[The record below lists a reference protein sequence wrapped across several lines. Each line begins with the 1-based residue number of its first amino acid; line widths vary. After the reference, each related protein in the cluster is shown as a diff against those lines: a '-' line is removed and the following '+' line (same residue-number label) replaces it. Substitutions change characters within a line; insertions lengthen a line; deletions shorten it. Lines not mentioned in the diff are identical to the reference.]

1 MDLMLPGLPGEK
13 VLPRIKGIPKIVMS
27 AKADIDTKVKLLYE
41 GAFDYITKPFVVS
54 ELLARCAVHLRM
66 HAGAKN
72 ASEDP
77 ADPLIRAGRV
87 ALDPELMIAAVT
99 LLALIIIT
107 CLPSNR
113 VPGKWLILIA
123 GIVLISFVPQ
133 VYERIGGGVM
143 GGIRDA
149 YFNLF
154 MIPQEVFRLTHMP
167 F

>member
-1 MDLMLPGLPGEK
+1 
-13 VLPRIKGIPKIVMS
+13 
-27 AKADIDTKVKLLYE
+27 
-41 GAFDYITKPFVVS
+41 
-54 ELLARCAVHLRM
+54 
-66 HAGAKN
+66 
-72 ASEDP
+72 
-77 ADPLIRAGRV
+77 
-87 ALDPELMIAAVT
+87 MIAAVT

-123 GIVLISFVPQ
+123 GIVLIGFVPQ

-154 MIPQEVFRLTHMP
+154 MIPQEVYRLTHMP

>member
-1 MDLMLPGLPGEK
+1 MKKYITAYIVILVGMLLLNFSKGIPWKIEVAFIQQHLNDGFSFTVYMLPG
-13 VLPRIKGIPKIVMS
+13 
-27 AKADIDTKVKLLYE
+27 
-41 GAFDYITKPFVVS
+41 
-54 ELLARCAVHLRM
+54 
-66 HAGAKN
+66 N
-72 ASEDP
+72 
-77 ADPLIRAGRV
+77 
-87 ALDPELMIAAVT
+87 LMTAAIT

-123 GIVLISFVPQ
+123 GIVLIGFVPQ
-133 VYERIGGGVM
+133 VYERIGGGIM

>member
-1 MDLMLPGLPGEK
+1 MKKYITAYIVILVGMLILIFSKGIPWKIEVAFIQQHLSDGFSFTVYMLPG
-13 VLPRIKGIPKIVMS
+13 
-27 AKADIDTKVKLLYE
+27 
-41 GAFDYITKPFVVS
+41 
-54 ELLARCAVHLRM
+54 
-66 HAGAKN
+66 N
-72 ASEDP
+72 
-77 ADPLIRAGRV
+77 
-87 ALDPELMIAAVT
+87 LMIAAVT

-123 GIVLISFVPQ
+123 GIVLIGFVPQ
-133 VYERIGGGVM
+133 VYERIGGGIM

>member
-1 MDLMLPGLPGEK
+1 MKKYITAYIVILVGMILL
-13 VLPRIKGIPKIVMS
+13 IFSKGIPWKIEV
-27 AKADIDTKVKLLYE
+27 AFIQQHLIDGFSFTVYLLP
-41 GAFDYITKPFVVS
+41 G
-54 ELLARCAVHLRM
+54 
-66 HAGAKN
+66 N
-72 ASEDP
+72 
-77 ADPLIRAGRV
+77 
-87 ALDPELMIAAVT
+87 LMIAAVT

-123 GIVLISFVPQ
+123 GIVLIGFVPQ

>member
-1 MDLMLPGLPGEK
+1 MKKYITAYIVILVGMILL
-13 VLPRIKGIPKIVMS
+13 IISKGIPWKIEVAFIQQHLVDGFS
-27 AKADIDTKVKLLYE
+27 FTVYLLP
-41 GAFDYITKPFVVS
+41 G
-54 ELLARCAVHLRM
+54 
-66 HAGAKN
+66 N
-72 ASEDP
+72 
-77 ADPLIRAGRV
+77 
-87 ALDPELMIAAVT
+87 LMIAAVT

-123 GIVLISFVPQ
+123 GIVLIGFVPQ
-133 VYERIGGGVM
+133 VYERIGGGIM

>member
-1 MDLMLPGLPGEK
+1 MKKYITAYIVILVGMLIL
-13 VLPRIKGIPKIVMS
+13 IFSKGIPWKIEV
-27 AKADIDTKVKLLYE
+27 AFIQQHLIDGFSFTVYLLP
-41 GAFDYITKPFVVS
+41 G
-54 ELLARCAVHLRM
+54 
-66 HAGAKN
+66 N
-72 ASEDP
+72 
-77 ADPLIRAGRV
+77 
-87 ALDPELMIAAVT
+87 LMIAAVT

-123 GIVLISFVPQ
+123 GIVLIGFVPQ
-133 VYERIGGGVM
+133 VYERIGGGIM

>member
-1 MDLMLPGLPGEK
+1 MKKYITAYIVILVGMILL
-13 VLPRIKGIPKIVMS
+13 IFSKGIPWKIEV
-27 AKADIDTKVKLLYE
+27 AFIQQHLIDGFSFTVYLLP
-41 GAFDYITKPFVVS
+41 G
-54 ELLARCAVHLRM
+54 
-66 HAGAKN
+66 N
-72 ASEDP
+72 
-77 ADPLIRAGRV
+77 
-87 ALDPELMIAAVT
+87 LMIAAVT

-113 VPGKWLILIA
+113 VPGKWLTLIA
-123 GIVLISFVPQ
+123 GIVLIGFVPQ